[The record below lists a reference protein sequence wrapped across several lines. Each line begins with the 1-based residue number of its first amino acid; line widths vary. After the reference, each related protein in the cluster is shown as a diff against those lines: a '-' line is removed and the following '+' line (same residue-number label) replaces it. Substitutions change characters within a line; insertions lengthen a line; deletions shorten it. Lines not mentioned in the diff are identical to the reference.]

1 MTENQFETVVLSL
14 GSRQYLENS
23 ISSIDNLFFPLRIGK
38 IPVYSN
44 ERFDKIQQINVDS
57 FNSLQRFSRLCHHG
71 SKIPHLRFPSYCC
84 EFFKNLF
91 LSVKFCLKSVSCL
104 EAANRHC
111 QEPSSRQVFR
121 QQALL
126 LLLLLLLLLQQAL
139 SGDLFKAGPQTAAKS
154 GNASLQSTLDN

>member
-1 MTENQFETVVLSL
+1 MKIWKKMTENQFETVVLSL

-57 FNSLQRFSRLCHHG
+57 FNSLQRFSRLCHNG
-71 SKIPHLRFPSYCC
+71 SHIP
-84 EFFKNLF
+84 N
-91 LSVKFCLKSVSCL
+91 LKSNIFLHIVVNSLKTFFICQILPQKCL
-104 EAANRHC
+104 LFR
-111 QEPSSRQVFR
+111 SSK
-121 QQALL
+121 
-126 LLLLLLLLLQQAL
+126 QAL

-154 GNASLQSTLDN
+154 GNASLQSTLDNWAWSPKGTNSNMF